1 MSSHANDDMLVG
13 KTATETTL
21 PWRKDDD
28 LNSDQA
34 AKSAIVFRSRSHSTL
49 HQLAAA
55 AEDSNEPSLEPRP
68 TLSRPSS
75 SHHLSSLVED
85 GNGLGSGV
93 GVSGGVNGGGCGGSN
108 SATAA
113 TSEAEASVSTPP
125 EGSFSL
131 HHNDPIYGRHRGAHG
146 SHRLHHE
153 MSLQECQMALD
164 VAVDEA
170 EEEAASP
177 EDRAHLHHTAD
188 PKLMRK
194 RGELF
199 EWSQRHKAPKQSQ
212 EVEEENPFDRVRS
225 WLQFQEEQP
234 EGDLVDCIDGPF
246 LPAEREDN
254 DECCVDG
261 DELNVEDDDDEE
273 DTARIEAM
281 MRSADVS
288 DVDDDD
294 DDGVDVDG
302 DTGSKEWII

>member
-1 MSSHANDDMLVG
+1 MTCEFLFPVIPS
-13 KTATETTL
+13 TL
-21 PWRKDDD
+21 PFYVN
-28 LNSDQA
+28 LFVPSCFPSDQA
-34 AKSAIVFRSRSHSTL
+34 AKSAIVFRSQSHSTL

-85 GNGLGSGV
+85 GSGLGGGGGGGV
-93 GVSGGVNGGGCGGSN
+93 GGVGGGCGGSN

-212 EVEEENPFDRVRS
+212 VRV
-225 WLQFQEEQP
+225 
-234 EGDLVDCIDGPF
+234 
-246 LPAEREDN
+246 
-254 DECCVDG
+254 
-261 DELNVEDDDDEE
+261 NVRPIFFRRFCSK
-273 DTARIEAM
+273 T
-281 MRSADVS
+281 S
-288 DVDDDD
+288 DPHTILFVF
-294 DDGVDVDG
+294 
-302 DTGSKEWII
+302 